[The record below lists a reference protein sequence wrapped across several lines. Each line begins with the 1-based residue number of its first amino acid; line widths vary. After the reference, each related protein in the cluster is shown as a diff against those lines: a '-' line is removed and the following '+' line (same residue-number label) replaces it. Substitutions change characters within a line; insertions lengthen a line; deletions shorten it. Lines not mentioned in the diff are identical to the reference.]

1 MRRWI
6 VFVVMAA
13 GGTST
18 PIPATAPPLPSTT
31 SSSTTTTVTTT
42 TLPPST
48 TTTLDRVAEIEAI
61 LLELERQRFAA
72 VFNDDREAFRRL
84 FANSAYRSGYEAH
97 WDDMKA
103 NLSNWPAELVL
114 EVREI
119 LNETPDCV
127 AVRIFQDYSA
137 AIPDGNP
144 REIEAVIERR
154 PDGRW
159 GLSWMGTGWRCDA
172 PHPLGS

>member
-6 VFVVMAA
+6 VFVVIAA
-13 GGTST
+13 GCTST

-31 SSSTTTTVTTT
+31 TTWTTTTVTTT

-48 TTTLDRVAEIEAI
+48 TTTLDRVAEIESI
-61 LLELERQRFAA
+61 LLDLEHRRLQALY
-72 VFNDDREAFRRL
+72 DDDQEALMGL
-84 FANSAYRSGYEAH
+84 FANDSYRAGYEDH
-97 WDDMKA
+97 WEEFRSYI
-103 NLSNWPAELVL
+103 LHWPAELVL